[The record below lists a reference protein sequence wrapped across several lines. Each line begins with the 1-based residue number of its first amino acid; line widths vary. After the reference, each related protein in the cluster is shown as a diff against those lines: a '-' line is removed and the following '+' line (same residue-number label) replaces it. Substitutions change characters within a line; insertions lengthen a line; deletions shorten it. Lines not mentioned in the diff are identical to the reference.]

1 MRIIPQYIDLEINIL
16 IIKILIFLNYMT
28 YPSYYTILC
37 GLCSF
42 SASFVSLYIT
52 ILNCENNVSYS
63 EKIAL
68 RSSFIISFLSILI
81 ACVNVYL
88 INFTQLLIIFS
99 TFSLIYNFI
108 TGRGY
113 RRYLSQFLNTST
125 TSRKLVKNRYTE
137 VKNSDGTLSC
147 SICMDSNT
155 DINFV
160 MTSCGH
166 NFHKECVEQWINVK
180 NNCPN
185 CRQIIK

>member
-28 YPSYYTILC
+28 YLSHYTILL

-63 EKIAL
+63 EKLAL
-68 RSSFIISFLSILI
+68 RSSFIISFFSILI
-81 ACVNVYL
+81 ACVDLYL

-113 RRYLSQFLNTST
+113 RRYLSPFLRTSK
-125 TSRKLVKNRYTE
+125 KLFKNRYTE

-160 MTSCGH
+160 ITSCGH
-166 NFHKECVEQWINVK
+166 NFHKECVEQWLNVK